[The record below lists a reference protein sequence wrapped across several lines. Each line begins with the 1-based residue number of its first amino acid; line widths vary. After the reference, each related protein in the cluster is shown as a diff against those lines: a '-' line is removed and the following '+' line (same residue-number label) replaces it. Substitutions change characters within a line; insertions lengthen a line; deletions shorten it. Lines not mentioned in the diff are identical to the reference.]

1 MLGAEQKGAVTNL
14 LGSEVH
20 RGMRDSIAYL
30 EPAV

>member
-1 MLGAEQKGAVTNL
+1 MLEAEQKGDVTNL

-20 RGMRDSIAYL
+20 RGMRHSVSYL